1 MWLLIS
7 SSAHG
12 LLVCKR
18 ALLLRS
24 VMKYSRFIFSH
35 KEKIHSIL
43 ESFEDAEGGR
53 YLRWPTIT
61 KCLYLRFSN
70 TAILVHSNVVYSP
83 VSLWKINSTEK
94 GIWTNTAGFN
104 NILFNR
110 FRWHVSLGWVSVTLA
125 EFRSFTLHLWPTSY
139 PENYSTLHY
148 LERSQVPCLKL

>member
-24 VMKYSRFIFSH
+24 IMKYSRFIFSH

-43 ESFEDAEGGR
+43 KSFEDAEGGK
-53 YLRWPTIT
+53 YLCWPTIT

-70 TAILVHSNVVYSP
+70 TVILVHSNVMCSP
-83 VSLWKINSTEK
+83 VSLWKTNSTEK
-94 GIWTNTAGFN
+94 GIWTNTVGFN
-104 NILFNR
+104 SILFNR
-110 FRWHVSLGWVSVTLA
+110 FRWHVSLEWVCVTLA
-125 EFRSFTLHLWPTSY
+125 EFRSFILHLWSTSY
-139 PENYSTLHY
+139 LEDYSTLHY
-148 LERSQVPCLKL
+148 SESSQMPCTKC